1 MKEVKMVK
9 KKGKKSK
16 TDVLK
21 KDIMHAKKKAEET
34 FKATK
39 DKLVKAEQDIKKYIE
54 KNPKKAAAIATGI
67 GIAIG
72 AVVSSAMKKKR

>member
-1 MKEVKMVK
+1 MTK

-21 KDIMHAKKKAEET
+21 KDILRAKKKAEET

-39 DKLVKAEQDIKKYIE
+39 NKLVKAEQDIKRYVE
-54 KNPKKAAAIATGI
+54 KNPKKAATIATGI

-72 AVVSSAMKKKR
+72 AVVASAMKKKR